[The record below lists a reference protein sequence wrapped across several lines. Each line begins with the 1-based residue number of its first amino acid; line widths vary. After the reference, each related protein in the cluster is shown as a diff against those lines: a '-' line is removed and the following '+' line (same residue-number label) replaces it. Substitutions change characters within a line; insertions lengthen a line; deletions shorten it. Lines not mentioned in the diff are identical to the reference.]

1 MKKDDR
7 RLRIGLLGCGP
18 ISQVAHLDAIRKAP
32 NAELCAICS
41 SADAAEGKELI
52 PPARGPRF
60 ARTTIGVWLGGV
72 VLGTVGCIVGIR
84 LPYHHPVAV
93 VMSVLW
99 WSLYLGGL
107 GASIGALIAVL
118 TEPVTVPPSGG
129 VQGRS

>member
-18 ISQVAHLDAIRKAP
+18 ISQAAHRDAIRTARST
-32 NAELCAICS
+32 AQCARCS
-41 SADAAEGKELI
+41 SADAEGRGPI
-52 PPARGPRF
+52 PPARGRRI

-72 VLGTVGCIVGIR
+72 ALGTVGCIVGAR
-84 LPYHHPVAV
+84 LPYHDPVAV
-93 VMSVLW
+93 VISVLW

-129 VQGRS
+129 VEERS